1 MTMTETRMREIDSI
15 FHSFSGYF
23 LMWATSERRLFE
35 ERTGITLTERI
46 VSPSEVEFIGEGFTI
61 TFEIT
66 SSGEDAYILF
76 D

>member
-1 MTMTETRMREIDSI
+1 MRELDSI

-23 LMWATSERRLFE
+23 LMWTTSERRLFE
-35 ERTGITLTERI
+35 ERTGITLTERV

-66 SSGEDAYILF
+66 ASGEDAYILF